1 MVQYAEK
8 VQYVRS
14 FGKVSKK
21 LEGDMTLHETMD
33 SMVSC
38 IIILGHGC
46 SLNRRMSSSCLGKG
60 CSLMTGV
67 YGRGVPARAKARVR
81 SQNGLDRWMS

>member
-1 MVQYAEK
+1 MKQSLFGFGAFLFEEIDRTKLNSMTKWKAGVVQYAEK

-33 SMVSC
+33 IIMFGPWISSC
-38 IIILGHGC
+38 LGHGC
-46 SLNRRMSSSCLGKG
+46 SLN
-60 CSLMTGV
+60 
-67 YGRGVPARAKARVR
+67 
-81 SQNGLDRWMS
+81 

>member
-38 IIILGHGC
+38 IIMFG
-46 SLNRRMSSSCLGKG
+46 
-60 CSLMTGV
+60 
-67 YGRGVPARAKARVR
+67 P
-81 SQNGLDRWMS
+81 WMLT